1 MAHHSMN
8 NNSKFILYLDN
19 STNINQ
25 PPQQFEVQCI
35 CNVHVEHIENNKIR
49 FFAKLT
55 NGQTMW
61 IEDIS
66 KCQRAV
72 IAYFEHK
79 YKDRLLTDN
88 QKVPTKTHRTSR
100 SNKKRA

>member
-1 MAHHSMN
+1 M
-8 NNSKFILYLDN
+8 
-19 STNINQ
+19 
-25 PPQQFEVQCI
+25 V
-35 CNVHVEHIENNKIR
+35 
-49 FFAKLT
+49 
-55 NGQTMW
+55 
-61 IEDIS
+61 